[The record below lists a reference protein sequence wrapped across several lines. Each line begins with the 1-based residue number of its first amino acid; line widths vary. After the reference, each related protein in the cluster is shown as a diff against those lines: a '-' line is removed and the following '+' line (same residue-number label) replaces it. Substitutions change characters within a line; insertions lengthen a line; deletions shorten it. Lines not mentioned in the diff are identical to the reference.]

1 MYSKTEAAYKI
12 LKESKKPLHVADISA
27 ISEPGSDKLTTWWVI
42 KSLVTWFISSLVLML
57 VLSVILLI
65 LNKLVPYIIFLIF
78 LRT

>member
-1 MYSKTEAAYKI
+1 MTSNHYIKVKI
-12 LKESKKPLHVADISA
+12 DKDFK
-27 ISEPGSDKLTTWWVI
+27 PGSDKLTTWWVI